1 VIDPREK
8 ERLFEETVAGN
19 KQLLSLI
26 ARNNAPIND
35 WQDLRQEI
43 LTEFWKSLDSY
54 DGDSSSLGTWLF
66 SVAKHTAKNFRD
78 KNEKMKKC
86 DEAVNPNPGF
96 VEQDRDQPRVIEEFT
111 GKLRELDRKVF
122 TMYLDDLSY
131 AEISAALSVEEV
143 NLRKRMSRIKEHF
156 KKRY

>member
-8 ERLFEETVAGN
+8 ERLFEEAVAGN
-19 KQLLSLI
+19 KQLLSVI

-43 LTEFWKSLDSY
+43 LLAFWKSLDFY
-54 DGDSSSLGTWLF
+54 DGESSALGTWLF
-66 SVAKHTAKNFRD
+66 SVAKHAAKKFRD
-78 KNEKMKKC
+78 KNDRMRIR
-86 DEAVNPNPGF
+86 DESVYPNPGF
-96 VEQDRDQPRVIEEFT
+96 VEQDRDQPKIIEEFT
-111 GKLRELDRKVF
+111 GKLGKLDRRVF
-122 TMYLDDLSY
+122 TMFLDDLSY
-131 AEISAALSVEEV
+131 AEIYAVLGVNEV